1 MATTSYGS
9 ITIVDITDVG
19 EFSVYPQGNKSQTQ
33 IYNPD
38 QSGNLAYTPNWAENN
53 NSLVITPVA
62 FYAGKNKSNVATY
75 EWTKYV
81 NGTVSSFTTNEVVS
95 GTRNEVLTISSNI
108 LTTANPIVTYEV
120 TARYSSP
127 EFGTTPLE
135 AVGRIDFSL
144 ISRGSSA
151 KTVKI
156 IGDNTFA
163 YDTSGNLKNVSPIVL
178 TANYNNVTTVG
189 TGLGWKYKVGNTG
202 TAADWATYPTTG
214 PEGDSNITTGST
226 STLKVHHNQ
235 EVSGSSIFTGDTLTI
250 KFQAKDINNNEVSDI
265 FTITKLRD
273 GGLITSATLTND
285 NQMLPADKDGNVPV
299 TAFGEA
305 TTTRIT
311 IYNEQGEVDTSNWD
325 ISISNTTGVSYK
337 VSKNGESWYDPDN
350 TDKAYTWAK
359 VTGMTSSVD
368 TGKISFTCV
377 NKVDNTLRLEKQF
390 ALVKVKAGK
399 DGSTPEIYDITADI
413 VAVNKA
419 ASTAEVNP
427 GAYTP
432 SQVTFT
438 ATKTVGNVTTSPWT
452 SGYIRIF
459 ADNSVVDTSNNA
471 RGTVQYTFAGNN
483 ITVFKAVLYADNSF
497 QTELASQSVT
507 VVKDGDRG
515 ADGKQ
520 GLGAINV
527 VINNEH
533 DSITC
538 NSNNVTTSQQT
549 LNITYT
555 GYQGTTTR
563 DTTITTPILNG
574 VTYTSGGTT
583 YTSVTGTVTHT
594 SGSATGTIN
603 FVIPSG
609 ATLSANGSATLTFG
623 VLGQHYDSNGN
634 LVSDSSRTSIEKLFT
649 WSRSASPANPDN
661 PIVVVLEYPEGQLYQ
676 NSEGGPLHINAILY
690 DGSDPINVSN
700 ASYVWT
706 QYDGTRS
713 QADKYGP
720 LKTGASASGNVLTV
734 AASAVDSFASFRCV
748 VTYPNGSSKTY
759 KAFGSLTDKFDPL
772 QVTVHSTI
780 GTQIKN
786 GQGFGALYVKVRQ
799 EGDVIDEIPLN
810 VEAVTSLSD
819 VSSGATYCILCVK
832 PTDTTSK
839 ADTVACR
846 GSATLYKK
854 TGNNWDVAPTR
865 ECTYAWTY
873 HDVDGEP
880 ITTGVTRHPA
890 LSGQCVYIDASL
902 INSKIT
908 ADVTVTKN

>member
-19 EFSVYPQGNKSQTQ
+19 EFSVYPQGNKAQTQ

-38 QSGNLAYTPNWAENN
+38 QSGNLAYTPNWAESN
-53 NSLVITPVA
+53 NSLVITPTA
-62 FYAGKNKSNVATY
+62 FYAGKNKTDVATY
-75 EWTKYV
+75 SWKKYI
-81 NGTVSSFTTNEVVS
+81 NGSLSQFTTNEVIS
-95 GTRNEVLTISSNI
+95 GTRNEVLTINANI
-108 LTTANPIVTYEV
+108 LTAANPIVTYEV
-120 TARYSSP
+120 IAQYSSP

-163 YDTSGNLKNVSPIVL
+163 YDTNGNLKNISPIVL
-178 TANYNNVTTVG
+178 TANYSNVTTAG

-202 TAADWATYPTTG
+202 TASDWVAYPSTG

-250 KFQAKDINNNEVSDI
+250 KFQAKDINNNEISDI

-285 NQMLPADKDGNVPV
+285 NQMLPADKDGNIPAA
-299 TAFGEA
+299 AFGEA
-305 TTTRIT
+305 TTTKIT
-311 IYNEQGEVDTSNWD
+311 IYNEQGEIDTTNWD
-325 ISISNTTGVSYK
+325 ITISNTTGITYK
-337 VSKNGESWYDPDN
+337 VSKNGDNWYDPDN
-350 TDKAYTWAK
+350 TDKAYTWVK
-359 VTGMTSSVD
+359 VIGMTSSVD

-377 NKVDNTLRLEKQF
+377 NKIDNTLRLEKQF
-390 ALVKVKAGK
+390 SLVKVKAGK
-399 DGSTPEIYDITADI
+399 DGREPEIYDITANF

-419 ASTAEVNP
+419 ASTAAVNP
-427 GAYTP
+427 GAYSP
-432 SQVTFT
+432 SKVLFT
-438 ATKTVGNVTTSPWT
+438 ATKTVGTTTTSPWAE
-452 SGYIRIF
+452 GYIQIF
-459 ADNSVVDTSNNA
+459 ADNSVVDTSTNA
-471 RGTVQYTFAGNN
+471 RGTVEYTFAGNN
-483 ITVFKAVLYADNSF
+483 ITVFKAVLYSDNSF
-497 QTELASQSVT
+497 TTELASQSVT

-533 DSITC
+533 DSIVC
-538 NSNNVTTSQQT
+538 NSANTTTASQT
-549 LNITYT
+549 LSITYT
-555 GYQGTTTR
+555 GYQGTTPR
-563 DTTITTPILNG
+563 DTTISAPTLNG
-574 VTYTSGGTT
+574 ITYTSGGTT
-583 YTSVTGTVTHT
+583 YTSITGTVTHT
-594 SGSATGTIN
+594 AGTATGTIS

-609 ATLSANGSATLTFG
+609 ATISTNGSSTLTFG

-634 LVSDSSRTSIEKLFT
+634 LISDSQRTSIEKLFT
-649 WSRSASPANPDN
+649 WSRSASPASPDS
-661 PIVVVLEYPEGQLYQ
+661 PVLIVMEYPEGQLYK
-676 NSEGGPLHINAILY
+676 NSGGGPLHINAILY
-690 DGSDPINVSN
+690 DGNDPVSVENVT
-700 ASYVWT
+700 SYTWT
-706 QYDGTRS
+706 QYDGTRN

-720 LKTGASASGNVLTV
+720 LKNGASANNNILTV
-734 AASAVDSFASFRCV
+734 NAIAVDSYASFRV
-748 VTYPNGSSKTY
+748 VIEYNDATY
-759 KAFGSLTDKFDPL
+759 KGFGSLTDKFDPL
-772 QVTVHSTI
+772 QISVHSTI
-780 GTQIKN
+780 GEQIKN

-799 EGDVIDEIPLN
+799 DNKVIDEIPLN
-810 VEAVTSLSD
+810 IAAVTDLSNAPAD
-819 VSSGATYCILCVK
+819 ATYCILCVK
-832 PTDTTSK
+832 PTNTTGK

-846 GSATLYKK
+846 GSATLHKK
-854 TGNNWDVAPTR
+854 TGNSWDPVTTR
-865 ECTYAWTY
+865 ECTYEWTY

-890 LSGQCVYIDASL
+890 LTGQCVYIDASL

>member
-19 EFSVYPQGNKSQTQ
+19 EFSVYPQGNKSQMQ

-38 QSGNLAYTPNWAENN
+38 QTGNLAYTPNWAEND

-62 FYAGKNKSNVATY
+62 FYAGKNKTDIATY
-75 EWTKYV
+75 SWKKYI
-81 NGTVSSFTTNEVVS
+81 NGTLSNLTANEIVS
-95 GTRNEVLTISSNI
+95 GNRNEVLTINANI
-108 LTTANPIVTYEV
+108 LTIANPIVTYEV
-120 TARYSSP
+120 TAQYSSP
-127 EFGTTPLE
+127 EFGSTPLE

-144 ISRGSSA
+144 ISQGSSA

-178 TANYNNVTTVG
+178 TANYSNVTTVG
-189 TGLGWKYKVGNTG
+189 TGLGWKYKNGDN
-202 TAADWATYPTTG
+202 WEPYPTTG

-235 EVSGSSIFTGDTLTI
+235 EVSSSSIFTGDTLTI
-250 KFQAKDINNNEVSDI
+250 KFQAKDINNNEISDI

-285 NQMLPADKDGNVPV
+285 NQMLPADKDGNVPS

-311 IYNEQGEVDTSNWD
+311 IYNEQGDPDTSNWD
-325 ISISNTTGVSYK
+325 ITISGTTGITYK
-337 VSKNGESWYDPDN
+337 VSKDGTTWSDPDN
-350 TDKAYTWAK
+350 TDKAYTCVK
-359 VTGMTSSVD
+359 VIGMTSSVD

-377 NKVDNTLRLEKQF
+377 NKSDNTMRLEKQF
-390 ALVKVKAGK
+390 SLVKVKAGK
-399 DGSTPEIYDITADI
+399 DGHEPEIYDIVADF
-413 VAVNKA
+413 VAVNKS
-419 ASTAEVNP
+419 ASTAANP
-427 GAYTP
+427 NVYSP

-438 ATKTVGNVTTSPWT
+438 ATKTVGTTTTSPWS

-459 ADNSVVDTSNNA
+459 ADNSIVDTSNNA

-483 ITVFKAVLYADNSF
+483 ISVFKAVLYADNSF

-527 VINNEH
+527 TITNEH
-533 DSITC
+533 DSLSC
-538 NSNNVTTSQQT
+538 NSNNVTTSEQS
-549 LNITYT
+549 LSFTYT

-563 DTTITTPILNG
+563 DTTITTPILSG
-574 VTYTSGGTT
+574 ITYVSGGTT

-594 SGSATGTIN
+594 SGSAAGTVN

-634 LVSDSSRTSIEKLFT
+634 LVSDSSRTNIEKLFT
-649 WSRSASPANPDN
+649 WSRSASPASPDN
-661 PIVVVLEYPEGQLYQ
+661 PIVGIIEYPEGQLYQ
-676 NSEGGPLHINAILY
+676 NSTGTLHLNAILY
-690 DGSDPINVSN
+690 DGGSPIDTS
-700 ASYVWT
+700 AATYAWT
-706 QYDGTRS
+706 QYDGTIS
-713 QADKYGP
+713 GNDKYGP
-720 LKTGASASGNVLTV
+720 LKTGASANGNVLTV
-734 AASAVDSFASFRCV
+734 GPDAVDSFASFRCV
-748 VTYPNGSSKTY
+748 ITYPSGSSKTY
-759 KAFGSLTDKFDPL
+759 KVFGSLIDKFDPL
-772 QVTVHSTI
+772 QVSVHSTI

-786 GQGFGALYVKVRQ
+786 GQGFGALFVKVRQ
-799 EGDVIDEIPLN
+799 NNDIIDEIPLDI
-810 VEAVTSLSD
+810 EAVTSLDD
-819 VSSGATYCILCVK
+819 VSSNATYCILCVQ
-832 PTDTTSK
+832 PTNTTGK

-854 TGNNWDVAPTR
+854 TNNSWNPAENTEPR
-865 ECTYAWTY
+865 ECTYTWTY
-873 HDVDGEP
+873 HDVNGDS
-880 ITTGVTRHPA
+880 IATGVTRHPA
-890 LSGQCVYIDASL
+890 LTGQCIYIDATL